1 MVKKIY
7 TPLPSGVVQRKIV
20 RALCTDFFYTT
31 PAFSDTTFLKSCI
44 IPCPEVEGTRKK
56 LGGYLKKNLLASL
69 AKIPCSSPPPL
80 SNCVLHLCLTLRLYA
95 TVMKIFLTAAI

>member
-7 TPLPSGVVQRKIV
+7 TPLPSGVVQRKIL
-20 RALCTDFFYTT
+20 RALRTDFVYTT

-56 LGGYLKKNLLASL
+56 LGGYLKKKFARFARKNTLLF
-69 AKIPCSSPPPL
+69 PPPP
-80 SNCVLHLCLTLRLYA
+80 SNLCFAPLLN
-95 TVMKIFLTAAI
+95 VAAKGPSLEN